1 MADEKNNV
9 IVELYDLAITERK
22 DDRFGRVVT
31 HKSLNEDDLINIAVQ
46 RRTDLSPTSLKSTME
61 LLKGIAREHIA
72 NGASVAFGLGY
83 FSVGVNGVF
92 YGDNAGWNA
101 NEHSLAV
108 KVTPTMELRN
118 AVRASS
124 VNLRG
129 DAKVGTAISKVIDVV
144 SGETNSTLTPG
155 GAVNIIGSKIRIAGD
170 NPLNGISLINQ
181 TNQEVYPIPVSAV
194 AINDP
199 SKITFVVPA
208 DLPAGDYML
217 RIATQFSSTNI
228 LLNEPRIYN
237 FDSILAVG

>member
-1 MADEKNNV
+1 
-9 IVELYDLAITERK
+9 
-22 DDRFGRVVT
+22 
-31 HKSLNEDDLINIAVQ
+31 
-46 RRTDLSPTSLKSTME
+46 
-61 LLKGIAREHIA
+61 
-72 NGASVAFGLGY
+72 
-83 FSVGVNGVF
+83 
-92 YGDNAGWNA
+92 
-101 NEHSLAV
+101 
-108 KVTPTMELRN
+108 MELRN

-144 SGETNSTLTPG
+144 SGEINSTLTPG

-237 FDSILAVG
+237 FDSVLAVG